1 MIIKD
6 DEKVNLQ
13 SYLSYLR
20 KEASG
25 SAMYVLFYSNIDV
38 NYVHY
43 KRKPKLCQIE
53 PRSTYTPLLLSETIT
68 VSDFL

>member
-1 MIIKD
+1 MTASLHFKFYDSSIIMIIKD

-25 SAMYVLFYSNIDV
+25 SAMYVLF
-38 NYVHY
+38 
-43 KRKPKLCQIE
+43 L
-53 PRSTYTPLLLSETIT
+53 
-68 VSDFL
+68 F

>member
-1 MIIKD
+1 MLVTASSHFKFYDSSIILIIKD

-25 SAMYVLFYSNIDV
+25 SAIQVLF
-38 NYVHY
+38 
-43 KRKPKLCQIE
+43 
-53 PRSTYTPLLLSETIT
+53 LL
-68 VSDFL
+68 